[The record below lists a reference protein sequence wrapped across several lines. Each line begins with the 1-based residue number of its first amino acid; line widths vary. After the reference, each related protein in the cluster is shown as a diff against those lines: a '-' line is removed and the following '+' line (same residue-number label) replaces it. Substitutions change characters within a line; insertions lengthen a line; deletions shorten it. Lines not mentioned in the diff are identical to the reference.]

1 MTLARLNLSE
11 GTVAS
16 SGCLDAVAAETAAIH
31 LYPDPDCEA
40 LVCALAEHWEVEAG
54 NIAVG
59 NGSDELILLCALTLG
74 DPSLPGVI
82 SAGTF
87 LGHRYAL
94 EIARREIREVSLIA
108 GRIDADLFAEAIPGA
123 GIAFLCTPHNP
134 SGMALTGDELELIAR
149 AAARAG
155 VPLVVDEAYMEFAP
169 EHVPSLAGTVRPG
182 LSIVALRTFSKAYGL
197 AGARIGY
204 AIANRADAGAL
215 RYAQRVLPFR
225 VNRLGQVAALAAM
238 QDPGCIPRIRAE
250 TARKRDWFT
259 AALREQGFDV
269 QESAANFVA
278 VAVTDPPAV
287 TRSLLDEHEIA
298 VRDTT
303 SMDYAGHVRISLGTQ
318 DELERA
324 VHALVDV
331 RAKLGS
337 SLDRR

>member
-1 MTLARLNLSE
+1 VSLARLNLSE

-16 SGCLDAVAAETAAIH
+16 RGCLDAVAAEIAAIH

-40 LVCALAEHWEVEAG
+40 LTCALAEHWDVEAA

-74 DPSLPGVI
+74 DPSLSGVI

-94 EIARREIREVSLIA
+94 EIARREIREVSLRA
-108 GRIDADLFAEAIPGA
+108 GRVDAASFAEAIPGA

-134 SGMALTGDELELIAR
+134 SGVALTGEELELITST
-149 AAARAG
+149 AAGAG

-169 EHVPSLAGTVRPG
+169 EHVPSPAGAIRPG
-182 LSIVALRTFSKAYGL
+182 VSIVSLRTFSKAYGL
-197 AGARIGY
+197 AGVRIGY
-204 AIANRADAGAL
+204 AIASPTDAGTL
-215 RYAQRVLPFR
+215 RDAQRVLPFR
-225 VNRLGQVAALAAM
+225 VNRLGQVAALAALR
-238 QDPGCIPRIRAE
+238 DPGCIPRIRTA

-269 QESAANFVA
+269 QESAANFLA
-278 VAVTDPPAV
+278 VAVTNPAAV
-287 TRSLLDEHEIA
+287 ARSLLEEYKIA

-303 SMDYAGHVRISLGTQ
+303 NMGYAGHVRISLGTQ
-318 DELERA
+318 EELERA
-324 VHALVDV
+324 VDALVAV
-331 RAKLGS
+331 RATLGS
-337 SLDRR
+337 VPYRQ

>member
-11 GTVAS
+11 GTVLS
-16 SGCLDAVAAETAAIH
+16 SGCLDAVAAETAAIN

-40 LVCALAEHWEVEAG
+40 LTCALAEHWKVQAA

-74 DPSLPGVI
+74 DPSRPGVI

-94 EIARREIREVSLIA
+94 EIARREIREVPLLSGRVDA
-108 GRIDADLFAEAIPGA
+108 GLFAKAIPGA

-134 SGMALTGDELELIAR
+134 SGVALADEELELITC

-169 EHVPSLAGTVRPG
+169 EHVPSLAGTIKRG
-182 LSIVALRTFSKAYGL
+182 SSIVALRTFSKAYGL
-197 AGARIGY
+197 AGVRIGY
-204 AIANRADAGAL
+204 AIANHADARAL
-215 RYAQRVLPFR
+215 RHAQRVLPFR
-225 VNRLGQVAALAAM
+225 ANRLGQVAALAALR
-238 QDPGCIPRIRAE
+238 DSECIPRIRAE
-250 TARKRDWFT
+250 TARKKDWFT
-259 AALREQGFDV
+259 VALRKQGFEV

-287 TRSLLDEHEIA
+287 ARSLLEEHEIA

-303 SMDYAGHVRISLGTQ
+303 SMGYDGHVRISLGTQ
-318 DELERA
+318 EELERA
-324 VHALVDV
+324 VHALVEV
-331 RAKLGS
+331 QGKLMS
-337 SLDRR
+337 DLDRQ